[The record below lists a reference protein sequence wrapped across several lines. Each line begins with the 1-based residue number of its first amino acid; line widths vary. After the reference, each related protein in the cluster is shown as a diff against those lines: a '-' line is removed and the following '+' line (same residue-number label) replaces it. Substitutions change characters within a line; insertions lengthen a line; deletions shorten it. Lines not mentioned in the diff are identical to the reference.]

1 MKYIYYFIGLAISLF
16 CWPII
21 LKAQSN
27 KGINFQAIA
36 RNNSGLAIP
45 NKLLNLRVS
54 IKTDSNSSKNEYQEM
69 MPVTTNA
76 LGLFSIVVGQM
87 ETNKTITVGPF
98 ENINWSKSDKYLQI
112 EVDTI
117 GDLSFINMGSQKI
130 NYVPFSFYAD
140 NVGAQNINGIIGLS
154 QGGTGFDNLK
164 DLKEFL
170 AIDKI
175 NNTPDSLKPT
185 SSLITSALNT
195 KLNKTDTA
203 SLSTRIN
210 LKLNSADTLS
220 LSNRIKTITK
230 TDTSFLS
237 TRIDGKLN
245 KIDTASLSSRIN
257 KKINIGEIASTDITA
272 ALGYTP
278 IRDDYGNFYDTAAQ
292 PALVSTA
299 TALKFSYIGL
309 ANNINVNNNTSG
321 VPTKIT
327 VVHAGVYNVKYA
339 IQMLKNEVGADIA
352 SVWIRRN
359 GSAYLN
365 TNVNFNITGS
375 GIKNLLTGSYYVDL
389 GANDYVELY
398 YSIKN
403 SNSIPTGTLLQ
414 STPSRP
420 ATPSVYL
427 TIDRIN

>member
-1 MKYIYYFIGLAISLF
+1 MKAIYFFMGLTLLIF
-16 CWPII
+16 GWPSF

-36 RNNSGLAIP
+36 RNNSGQAIP
-45 NKLLNLRVS
+45 NKLLNVRIS
-54 IKTDSNSSKNEYQEM
+54 IKTDSNSYKNEYQEIV
-69 MPVTTNA
+69 PVTTNA
-76 LGLFSIVVGQM
+76 LGLFTIVVGQM
-87 ETNKTITVGPF
+87 DANKTITVGPF

-112 EVDTI
+112 EVDTL
-117 GDLSFINMGSQKI
+117 GDLSFINMGNQKI

-140 NVGAQNINGIIGLS
+140 NVGAQNINGIVGLN

-185 SSLITSALNT
+185 STIITSALNT
-195 KLNKTDTA
+195 KLNKTDTS
-203 SLSTRIN
+203 SLSSRIN

-220 LSNRIKTITK
+220 LSNRIKSISK

-237 TRIDGKLN
+237 ARIDSKLN
-245 KIDTASLSSRIN
+245 KTDTASLSNRIN
-257 KKINIGEIASTDITA
+257 KKINIGEIAATDISA
-272 ALGYTP
+272 SLGFTP

-299 TALKFSYIGL
+299 TALKFSYTGL
-309 ANNINVNNNTSG
+309 FNNISVNNNTSG
-321 VPTKIT
+321 APTKIT
-327 VVHAGVYNVKYA
+327 VLHAGVYNVKYA
-339 IQMLKNEVGADIA
+339 LQILKNEVGADIA

-365 TNVNFNITGS
+365 TNVNFNVTGS

-414 STPSRP
+414 SSPSRP

-427 TIDRIN
+427 TIDRVN

>member
-1 MKYIYYFIGLAISLF
+1 MKAIYFFMGLTLLIF
-16 CWPII
+16 GWPSF

-36 RNNSGLAIP
+36 RNNSGQAIP
-45 NKLLNLRVS
+45 NKLLNVRIS
-54 IKTDSNSSKNEYQEM
+54 IKTDSNSYKNEYQEIV
-69 MPVTTNA
+69 PVTTNA
-76 LGLFSIVVGQM
+76 LGLFTIVVGQM
-87 ETNKTITVGPF
+87 DANKTITVGPF

-112 EVDTI
+112 EVDTL
-117 GDLSFINMGSQKI
+117 GDLSFINMGNQKI

-140 NVGAQNINGIIGLS
+140 NVGAQNINGIIGLN

-185 SSLITSALNT
+185 STIITSALNT
-195 KLNKTDTA
+195 KLNKTDTS
-203 SLSTRIN
+203 SLSSRIN
-210 LKLNSADTLS
+210 LKLNSADTLG
-220 LSNRIKTITK
+220 LSNRIKSISK

-237 TRIDGKLN
+237 ARIDSKLN
-245 KIDTASLSSRIN
+245 KTDTASLSNRIN
-257 KKINIGEIASTDITA
+257 KKINIGEIAATDISA
-272 ALGYTP
+272 SLGFTP

-292 PALVSTA
+292 PTLVSTA
-299 TALKFSYIGL
+299 TALKFSYTGL
-309 ANNINVNNNTSG
+309 FNNISVNNNTSG
-321 VPTKIT
+321 APTKIT
-327 VVHAGVYNVKYA
+327 VLHAGVYNVKYA
-339 IQMLKNEVGADIA
+339 LQILKNEVGADIA

-365 TNVNFNITGS
+365 TNVNFNVTGS

-414 STPSRP
+414 SSPSRP

-427 TIDRIN
+427 TIDRVN

>member
-1 MKYIYYFIGLAISLF
+1 MKYVFFIGLALSIF
-16 CWPII
+16 TWPIF

-27 KGINFQAIA
+27 KGINFQAVA
-36 RNNSGLAIP
+36 RSNSGLAIP
-45 NKLLNLRVS
+45 NKLLNVRVS
-54 IKTDSNSSKNEYQEM
+54 IKTDSNSNKNEYQEIV
-69 MPVTTNA
+69 PVTTNA
-76 LGLFSIVVGQM
+76 LGLFTIVVGEM
-87 ETNKTITVGPF
+87 EANKTITVGPF

-112 EVDTI
+112 EVDTL

-140 NVGAQNINGIIGLS
+140 NVGAQNINGIIALS
-154 QGGTGFDNLK
+154 QGGTGVDNLK
-164 DLKEFL
+164 DLKVFL
-170 AIDKI
+170 SIDKI

-185 SSLITSALNT
+185 STLITSSLNT
-195 KLNKTDTA
+195 KLNKMDTA

-220 LSNRIKTITK
+220 LSNRIKLVTK

-237 TRIDGKLN
+237 TRIDSKLN
-245 KIDTASLSSRIN
+245 KTDTASLSSRIN
-257 KKINIGEIASTDITA
+257 KKINIGEIANVDITS
-272 ALGYTP
+272 ALGFTP

-292 PALVSTA
+292 PALVNTA
-299 TALKFSYIGL
+299 TALKFSYTGL
-309 ANNINVNNNTSG
+309 SNNITVSNNTSG
-321 VPTKIT
+321 APTKIT
-327 VVHAGVYNVKYA
+327 ALHAGVYNVKYA

-398 YSIKN
+398 YSVKN
-403 SNSIPTGTLLQ
+403 SNSIPTGSLVQ